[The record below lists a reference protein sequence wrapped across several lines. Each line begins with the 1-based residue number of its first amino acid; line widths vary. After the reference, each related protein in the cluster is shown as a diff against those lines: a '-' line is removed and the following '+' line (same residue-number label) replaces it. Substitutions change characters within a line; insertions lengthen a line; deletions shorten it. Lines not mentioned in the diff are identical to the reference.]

1 MCGRYNLHQ
10 TEQLKDRYQAVN
22 QISIFPDYNRSPGTV
37 NPVIISKYNEN
48 WILGFE
54 WGIQKQNK
62 LIANK
67 RIESINNNLR
77 LFKRCLVPINGY
89 YEWKYHPI
97 GKIPFYIYPK
107 PKNLVSV
114 AGIYYKN
121 TETNIS
127 SYLILTKPA
136 DKKLEKIHSRMPI
149 FLTENNERK
158 WLNGNYNFDFHIDN
172 IKLEIIPVSKKVNN
186 PQNSDPSCIKKSNE
200 YQIFF
205 N

>member
-67 RIESINNNLR
+67 RIESINNDLR

-107 PKNLVSV
+107 TKNLVSV

-127 SYLILTKPA
+127 SYLVLTKPA
-136 DKKLEKIHSRMPI
+136 DKKIEKIHSRMPI

>member
-10 TEQLKDRYQAVN
+10 TDQLIDRYNTVN
-22 QISIFPDYNRSPGTV
+22 QISIFPDYNRSPGTI

-54 WGIQKQNK
+54 WGIQKQNQ

-67 RIESINNNLR
+67 RIESINKELGSFN
-77 LFKRCLVPINGY
+77 RCLVPINGY
-89 YEWKYHPI
+89 YEWKSHPS
-97 GKIPFYIYPK
+97 GKIPFYIFPK
-107 PKNLVSV
+107 TENLISL

-121 TETNIS
+121 SESNVS
-127 SYLILTKPA
+127 KFLIVTKPS
-136 DKKLEKIHSRMPI
+136 DKSLEKIHSRMPMMI
-149 FLTENNERK
+149 SQNEENN
-158 WLNGNYNFDFHIDN
+158 WLYENDNTDFNFYNM
-172 IKLEIIPVSKKVNN
+172 KLGIIPVSQKVNN
-186 PQNSDPSCIKKSNE
+186 PQYSDPSCIKKTDE